1 MTEQPAAVVRRFFE
15 RYQQAGVD
23 GALELI
29 TPETVLVVPPEAS
42 AEPDTYEGADG
53 GRRYFAGFEGALD
66 DVRFDLVDVEE
77 IPPDIALAEMRLL
90 GRGDR
95 HRGRADHL
103 PGDHGSRR
111 DDLADRR
118 PCGPQGGPPGD
129 RAQPALVDWS
139 EQRRPA
145 SSPGP
150 SRRDP

>member
-1 MTEQPAAVVRRFFE
+1 MTESPAAVVRRFFE

-42 AEPDTYEGADG
+42 AEPDTYEGVDG

-90 GRGDR
+90 GRGAATGIEVAQTTFLVITV
-95 HRGRADHL
+95 RGETILRIVAH
-103 PGDHGSRR
+103 
-111 DDLADRR
+111 ADRTAAR
-118 PCGPQGGPPGD
+118 QEIE
-129 RAQPALVDWS
+129 RSL
-139 EQRRPA
+139 R
-145 SSPGP
+145 
-150 SRRDP
+150 

>member
-1 MTEQPAAVVRRFFE
+1 MTESPAAVVRRFFE

-77 IPPDIALAEMRLL
+77 TPPDIALAEMRLL
-90 GRGDR
+90 GRGAATGIEVAQTTFLVITV
-95 HRGRADHL
+95 RGETILRTA
-103 PGDHGSRR
+103 
-111 DDLADRR
+111 
-118 PCGPQGGPPGD
+118 
-129 RAQPALVDWS
+129 
-139 EQRRPA
+139 RRPA
-145 SSPGP
+145 RRSSAACASGLERAA
-150 SRRDP
+150 SSG